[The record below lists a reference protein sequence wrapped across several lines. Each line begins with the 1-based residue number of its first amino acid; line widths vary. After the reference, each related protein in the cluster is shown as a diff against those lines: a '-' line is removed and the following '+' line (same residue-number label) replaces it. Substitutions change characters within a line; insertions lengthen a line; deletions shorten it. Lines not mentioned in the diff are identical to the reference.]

1 MHIKDHSAAM
11 KFFRTYDN
19 VASKG
24 KWKEF
29 VDEMEFDSMLQEP
42 RTMVQ
47 EPRTGFKD
55 GNGVYDE
62 KDLLGKRVRELM
74 DEGYEFGEAVRQA
87 MKEGYAEGGRTG
99 FYQGKSVV
107 KSHGA
112 KIKEL
117 TEAGYSAE
125 VISKRL
131 GLKRSSVNNAMDAMD
146 NGLAG
151 EEFKLSKPR
160 KDITKLRVN
169 KTGKNLKDPK
179 YIEILTE
186 RINNPKYKNY
196 NMKQLVGEGVITVRE
211 YKALSKLGIEAQHK
225 GRHSSDAKKK
235 ARTAEQKKW
244 FDKYSKP
251 KVEYKTRGTKDIHR
265 HHAGGLREKVSTENT
280 MFLEAQDNYKNIRK
294 FEDAIN
300 DIQNK
305 QYKNNL
311 NRSLSTSKKKQ
322 VFEALAKEEAALRVA
337 NPKFSPYKSSL
348 IFEESALGKGTFK
361 FKEVMEK
368 PELTV
373 SEGKTG
379 QKFAFKKA
387 TQKETQ
393 EIVDLTKKGLI
404 KLGCGMY
411 AGGRVGFKV
420 GSGKCITK
428 GLAKLKSGNLSAAEK
443 KIVDAMG
450 DGLKKGG
457 MPKKF
462 WTTALKG
469 EGYFALA
476 DFANNLT
483 KGQSLDKSFS
493 NAVEMATFGA
503 LDIGGNERDLMKY
516 AKERGL
522 DTEAIEE
529 WMDYAQTYGKYA
541 EGHQDLKWAKKIKE
555 VGGEFTPS
563 HILNPEAYTGQIDE
577 IEQAESAIEKAEDK
591 LGKQYESKGKEIER
605 GSKDMNEAIEG
616 VVAKEW
622 NKTAGTPFDRGLRKM
637 VGMKGDEGLVWGGIG
652 ALTREGFEKLGLGEH
667 EALKGFKPQTVLNY
681 HPVYGYKEGIK
692 SLIREGDSP
701 MEDMLYFMEKYYPDD
716 RLLQEAL
723 RENAK
728 IKEKEDW
735 EQTGW
740 GLKKRKKKVDMGIY
754 DN

>member
-1 MHIKDHSAAM
+1 MHIKDNATAQGWFRKHAAAPSSVGSW
-11 KFFRTYDN
+11 KAF
-19 VASKG
+19 VARNK
-24 KWKEF
+24 
-29 VDEMEFDSMLQEP
+29 
-42 RTMVQ
+42 TVQ
-47 EPRTGFKD
+47 EPRNMAD
-55 GNGVYDE
+55 
-62 KDLLGKRVRELM
+62 
-74 DEGYEFGEAVRQA
+74 
-87 MKEGYAEGGRTG
+87 GGRIG

-131 GLKRSSVNNAMDAMD
+131 GLKRSSVNNAMYAMD
-146 NGLAG
+146 EGLAG

-196 NMKQLVGEGVITVRE
+196 NMKQLVGEGVITARE
-211 YKALSKLGIEAQHK
+211 YKALSNLGIEAQHK

-294 FEDAIN
+294 FEDAID

-311 NRSLSTSKKKQ
+311 NRSLSASKKKQ
-322 VFEALAKEEAALRVA
+322 VFEALAKEEAALRAA

-348 IFEESALGKGTFK
+348 IFKESALGKGTFK

-379 QKFAFKKA
+379 QKLAFKKA

-393 EIVDLTKKGLI
+393 AIVDLTKKGLI

-411 AGGRVGFKV
+411 AGGRVGFAV

-428 GLAKLKSGNLSAAEK
+428 AIAKLKSGNLSATEK

-493 NAVEMATFGA
+493 NAIKTATFGLA
-503 LDIGGNERDLMKY
+503 DFKGNERDLMKY

-522 DTEAIEE
+522 DTKDMKE
-529 WMDYAQTYGKYA
+529 WMDYAQTYGKY
-541 EGHQDLKWAKKIKE
+541 EKGHKDLKWAEREKE
-555 VGGEFTPS
+555 AGLEGFTPS
-563 HILNPEAYTGQIDE
+563 HILNPEWGQTQVDK
-577 IEQAESAIEKAEDK
+577 IEQAKSAIEEAEGQ
-591 LGKQYESKGKEIER
+591 LEEKGKSETIQSGKGYR
-605 GSKDMNEAIEG
+605 DMNEMIEG

-622 NKTAGTPFDRGLRKM
+622 NKYAGTPLDRGFRKM
-637 VGMKGDEGLVWGGIG
+637 VGMKGDEGLLWGILGG
-652 ALTREGFEKLGLGEH
+652 LSREGLEKLGLGEH
-667 EALKGFKPQTVLNY
+667 KALKGFKPQTVLNY

-692 SLIREGDSP
+692 SLIRQGDSP
-701 MEDMLYFMEKYYPDD
+701 MEDMLYLMEKYYPDD
-716 RLLQEAL
+716 SLLQEAL
-723 RENAK
+723 RTKPEDLQEV
-728 IKEKEDW
+728 EKWVD
-735 EQTGW
+735 TGF
-740 GLKKRKKKVDMGIY
+740 GRKKRKVKVDMGTY
-754 DN
+754 DD

>member
-1 MHIKDHSAAM
+1 MHIKDHATAQGWFRRHAA
-11 KFFRTYDN
+11 
-19 VASKG
+19 APSSKG
-24 KWKEF
+24 SWKAF
-29 VDEMEFDSMLQEP
+29 VARNNRAQEP
-42 RTMVQ
+42 RTMVH
-47 EPRTGFKD
+47 EPRTGFKE

-74 DEGYEFGEAVRQA
+74 DEGYDFGEAVRQA

-322 VFEALAKEEAALRVA
+322 VFEALAKEEAALRAA

-420 GSGKCITK
+420 GSGKCINRAI
-428 GLAKLKSGNLSAAEK
+428 AKLKSGNLSAAEK

-541 EGHQDLKWAKKIKE
+541 QAEKDIDYAQETLM
-555 VGGEFTPS
+555 S
-563 HILNPEAYTGQIDE
+563 DE
-577 IEQAESAIEKAEDK
+577 IVGPDDELLQASVIEQSPKRIQKLETK

-605 GSKDMNEAIEG
+605 GYKDMNEAIEG

-681 HPVYGYKEGIK
+681 HPVHGYKEGIK

-701 MEDMLYFMEKYYPDD
+701 MEDMLEFMKENYPDD